1 MSENVVIVAAGR
13 TAIGTLGG
21 SLSRIAASKLGA
33 TVISALLEKSGL
45 APEEIDEVV
54 LGQVLT
60 SGAGQNPARQSMR
73 NASLPDSTPA
83 FTINKVCGSGM
94 KAINLARQSILLGD
108 QDIMIAG
115 GQESMS
121 LSPHLL
127 PGSRSGQKLGNWE
140 MQDSLVNDGL
150 WDAFYDCH
158 MGITAENIA
167 DRFSITREQQDA
179 FAATSQERALDA
191 IKAGRFKDEII
202 PVTIPQRRGDPIVFE
217 QDEGPRATTQE
228 KLGGLRAVF
237 KKDGSV
243 TAGNA
248 SSINDGAAAVILMSE
263 EKAKKKG
270 LPVLARIKAFA
281 TAGVDPKIMGTG
293 PVPASRACLD
303 KAGWSVDDLDLI
315 EANEAFAVQAAYV
328 NQEMGFDPEKV
339 NVNGGAIA
347 LGHPIG
353 ASGARIVVTLI
364 HEMMKSDASKG
375 LATMC
380 IGGGMGVAMAIERG

>member
-1 MSENVVIVAAGR
+1 MSENVAIVAAGR

-21 SLSRIAASKLGA
+21 SLSSIAASKLGA

-60 SGAGQNPARQSMR
+60 SGTGQNPARQAAR
-73 NASLPDSTPA
+73 NAGLPDGTPA

-94 KAINLARQSILLGD
+94 KAINLARQAILLGE

-121 LSPHLL
+121 LAPHLL

-140 MQDSLVNDGL
+140 MQDSLVHDGL

-167 DRFSITREQQDA
+167 ERFTISREQQDA
-179 FAATSQERALDA
+179 FAATSQQRASNA
-191 IKAGRFKDEII
+191 IKEGRFKEEII
-202 PVTIPQRRGDPIVFE
+202 PVSIPQRRGDPVIFE
-217 QDEGPRATTQE
+217 QDEGPRETSEE
-228 KLGGLRAVF
+228 KLSGLRSVF

-263 EKAKKKG
+263 DKAKEKG

-281 TAGVDPKIMGTG
+281 AAGVSPEIMGTG

-353 ASGARIVVTLI
+353 ASGARIIVTLI
-364 HEMMKSDASKG
+364 HEMMKRDASKG